1 MTPTVENPGSFSQVP
16 LEIEAILDRR
26 TMAVEEILN
35 LGEGSLIRLD
45 RSAGENIDI
54 CVGGVTTATGE
65 IVVVEG
71 RFCVRVTDV
80 LRAET

>member
-1 MTPTVENPGSFSQVP
+1 MVKVDNLGAFAQVP

-26 TMAVEEILN
+26 TMTVEEILN
-35 LGEGSLIRLD
+35 LAEGSLIRLE

-54 CVGGVTTATGE
+54 CVGGKTTASGE
-65 IVVVEG
+65 VVVVEG
-71 RFCVRVTDV
+71 RFCVRVTDI